1 MIKCLMSEKKLTIQ
15 SGVKIFGYA
24 SGVSTTIIDY
34 TTSGTLSKDG
44 QEWLEFIETI
54 TGWQTD
60 SYSTVMTEFV
70 RFFEDTFAPNR
81 FIIYDVS
88 LANLLG
94 FNDNSLYVKDSNNQI
109 VSDFWGAFR
118 LILSGAEHGNYK
130 SILVSSQNKPQM
142 NFDTIQTAGKGP
154 IGDYYSLYDNLV
166 FTLESKMVHF
176 SKYEMMKTFFAF
188 NCVGQ
193 GQIVTPI
200 NIPKLTNAVIWSGK
214 TLRVGRENS
223 GLISDT
229 YPEKDF
235 NKFEVIVQ
243 EVNA

>member
-34 TTSGTLSKDG
+34 TTSGILSKTG
-44 QEWLEFIETI
+44 KEWLEFIETTTI
-54 TGWQTD
+54 WQTD
-60 SYSTVMTEFV
+60 SYSTEMTEFV
-70 RFFEDTFAPNR
+70 RFFEDSNIPNR
-81 FIIYDVS
+81 FIVYDES

-94 FNDNSLYVKDSNNQI
+94 FLDNSLYIKDSNNQI

-118 LILSGAEHGNYK
+118 LILSGAEYGNYK
-130 SILVSSQNKPQM
+130 SILTTSANKPQM

-154 IGDYYSLYDNLV
+154 VGDYYSLYDNLI
-166 FTLESKMVHF
+166 FNLESKMVHF

-193 GQIVTPI
+193 GQVITPV
-200 NIPKLTNAVIWSGK
+200 NIPKLTNAIIASGK
-214 TLRVGRENS
+214 VLRVGRQNS
-223 GLISDT
+223 GLTSDT

-243 EVNA
+243 EVNQ

>member
-1 MIKCLMSEKKLTIQ
+1 MIKCLMSEKKITIN
-15 SGVKIFGYA
+15 SGTKIFGYA
-24 SGVSTTIIDY
+24 SGSTTTLTDH
-34 TTSGTLSKDG
+34 TTSTTLTKTG
-44 QEWLEFIETI
+44 VEWLEYIEATTAWTANYSKSEFNIFEAGGSTI
-54 TGWQTD
+54 
-60 SYSTVMTEFV
+60 
-70 RFFEDTFAPNR
+70 PNR
-81 FIIYDVS
+81 FKIYDQG

-94 FNDNSLYVKDSNNQI
+94 FEVNSLYVKNSDNEI

-118 LILSGAEHGNYK
+118 LIVSGAESGNYK

-154 IGDYYSLYDNLV
+154 ICDYYSLYDNLI

-200 NIPKLTNAVIWSGK
+200 NIPKLTNAIIASAKV
-214 TLRVGRENS
+214 LRVGRQNS
-223 GLISDT
+223 GLTSDT

-243 EVNA
+243 EVNQ

>member
-1 MIKCLMSEKKLTIQ
+1 MIKCLMSEKKITIQ

-24 SGVSTTIIDY
+24 SGPTSTLTDY
-34 TTSGTLSKDG
+34 ITSGILSKTG
-44 QEWLEFIETI
+44 KEWLEFIET
-54 TGWQTD
+54 TTTWQTD
-60 SYSTVMTEFV
+60 SYSTAMTEFV
-70 RFFEDTFAPNR
+70 RFFEDSFTPNK
-81 FIIYDVS
+81 FIIYDAT

-94 FNDNSLYVKDSNNQI
+94 FEVNSLYVKNSDNEI

-118 LILSGAEHGNYK
+118 LILSGAESGNYK
-130 SILVSSQNKPQM
+130 SILSKCENKPQM

-154 IGDYYSLYDNLV
+154 VGDYYSLYDNLI

-200 NIPKLTNAVIWSGK
+200 NIPKLTNAIIASGK
-214 TLRVGRENS
+214 VLRVGRENS
-223 GLISDT
+223 GLTSDL

-235 NKFEVIVQ
+235 NKFSVIVQ
-243 EVNA
+243 EVNQ